1 MKLPTQIDKIFT
13 KYCLRNCLSTDYQC
27 IPFEI
32 KTEKLFVSF
41 AKQKVSLGKQKVSHR
56 KQNQKTFCT
65 TFPDSKKVEF

>member
-32 KTEKLFVSF
+32 KTEKHFVSCV
-41 AKQKVSLGKQKVSHR
+41 KQKVSLGKQKVSR
-56 KQNQKTFCT
+56 GKQNQKTFCIS
-65 TFPDSKKVEF
+65 FPDSPKVEF